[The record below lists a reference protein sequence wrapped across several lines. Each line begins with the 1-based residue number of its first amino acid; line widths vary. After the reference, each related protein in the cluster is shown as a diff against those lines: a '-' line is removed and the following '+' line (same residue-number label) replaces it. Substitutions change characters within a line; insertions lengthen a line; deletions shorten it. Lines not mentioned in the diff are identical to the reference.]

1 MTRRIAA
8 LRPLWDAG
16 LAVLVLV
23 VVVDV
28 GSALVPGLPDV
39 RPPGGSAAIPV
50 VVALFVVLMGLVAV
64 APRADDEGPVMLPP
78 PVRGRWVAMN
88 SPGQKVPSH
97 GTRTRGQLGAV
108 DVCSP
113 ADEEAPALVR
123 WGLRGD
129 RPEDYACFGEPI
141 LSMAAG
147 TVVRVRDSQRDRRAR
162 NTWQGLLFMLTIE
175 GFVREMGGSRAVLGN
190 HVVVDHG
197 DGTFAAY
204 AHLRRGSAAVSVG
217 DVVEAGQQL
226 GSVGNTGN
234 TSMPHLHVQLMDRA
248 AVDAAA
254 GVVMVWS
261 DVEPTGGLDPQLEA
275 YAKEPDDS
283 AVAGMPRNGEIF
295 LADGPRREPGDAEA
309 PGH

>member
-8 LRPLWDAG
+8 LRPLWDAC

-23 VVVDV
+23 IVVDV
-28 GSALVPGLPDV
+28 GTALLPGVPNLA
-39 RPPGGSAAIPV
+39 PPGGSAAVPV
-50 VVALFVVLMGLVAV
+50 VVALLVVLMVLVGV
-64 APRADDEGPVMLPP
+64 APRADDEGPVTLAP

-113 ADEEAPALVR
+113 AGEKAPALVR

-129 RPEDYACFGEPI
+129 RPQDYACFGEPI
-141 LSMAAG
+141 ASMAAG
-147 TVVRVRDSQRDRRAR
+147 TVVRVRDGRRDHRAR
-162 NTWQGLLFMLTIE
+162 NTWQALLFMLTIE
-175 GFVREMGGSRAVLGN
+175 GFVREMGGSNAVLGN

-204 AHLRRGSAAVSVG
+204 AHLLRGSAAVRVG
-217 DVVEAGQQL
+217 DTVEVGQLL
-226 GSVGNTGN
+226 GQVGNTGN

-248 AVDAAA
+248 DVDAAA
-254 GVVMVWS
+254 GIVMTWS
-261 DVEPTGGLDPQLEA
+261 DVEHTGELDAQLEA
-275 YAKEPDDS
+275 YAKDPDGS

-295 LADGPRREPGDAEA
+295 VVPDESS
-309 PGH
+309 

>member
-8 LRPLWDAG
+8 LRPFWDAG
-16 LAVLVLV
+16 LGLLVIV

-28 GSALVPGLPDV
+28 GTVLVPGLPDV
-39 RPPGGSAAIPV
+39 GPPGGSAAVPV

-64 APRADDEGPVMLPP
+64 APRAGDEGPVTLAP

-113 ADEEAPALVR
+113 ADAAAPPLVR

-129 RPEDYACFGEPI
+129 RPRAYACFGEPI
-141 LSMAAG
+141 VSMAAG
-147 TVVRVRDSQRDRRAR
+147 TVVRVRDTRRDHRAR
-162 NTWQGLLFMLTIE
+162 NTWQALLFMLTIE
-175 GFVREMGGSRAVLGN
+175 GFVREIGGSAAVLGN

-197 DGTFAAY
+197 DGTYAAY
-204 AHLRRGSAAVSVG
+204 AHLRRGSAAVAVG
-217 DVVEAGQQL
+217 DAVDVGQRL
-226 GSVGNTGN
+226 GEVGNTGN

-254 GVVMVWS
+254 GIVMTWS
-261 DVEPTGGLDPQLEA
+261 DIEPTGALDAQLEA
-275 YAKEPDDS
+275 YAKDPAGS
-283 AVAGMPRNGEIF
+283 AVASMPRNGEVF
-295 LADGPRREPGDAEA
+295 VAADQST
-309 PGH
+309 

>member
-1 MTRRIAA
+1 MV
-8 LRPLWDAG
+8 
-16 LAVLVLV
+16 LALV

-28 GSALVPGLPDV
+28 GTALVPGLPDV
-39 RPPGGSAAIPV
+39 RPPGGAAAIPV
-50 VVALFVVLMGLVAV
+50 IVAMFVVLMGLVAV
-64 APRADDEGPVMLPP
+64 APRADDEGPVTLAP

-108 DVCSP
+108 DLCSP
-113 ADEEAPALVR
+113 ADEDAPALVR

-129 RPEDYACFGEPI
+129 RPQAYACFGEPV

-147 TVVRVRDSQRDRRAR
+147 TVVRARDSQRDHRAR
-162 NTWQGLLFMLTIE
+162 NTWQALLFMMTIE
-175 GFVREMGGSRAVLGN
+175 GFVREMGGSSTVLGN

-204 AHLRRGSAAVSVG
+204 AHLKRSSTAVSVG
-217 DVVEAGQQL
+217 DVVVVGQRL

-234 TSMPHLHVQLMDRA
+234 TSMPHVHVQLMDRA

-254 GVVMVWS
+254 GIVMVWS
-261 DVEPTGGLDPQLEA
+261 DVAPTGELDPQLEA
-275 YAKEPDDS
+275 YAKDPDDS
-283 AVAGMPRNGEIF
+283 AVASMPRNGEIF
-295 LADGPRREPGDAEA
+295 DVAGPHPQPGGVAT